1 MNCKVFERGRSR
13 FNERTVRHLL
23 EDSRKVTKT
32 VRIARMPRKSK
43 QASPEYQSTASS
55 DYQAAR

>member
-1 MNCKVFERGRSR
+1 MNCKVFERDRSR

-23 EDSRKVTKT
+23 GDLRKVTKT

-43 QASPEYQSTASS
+43 QVSPEYQSTASS
-55 DYQAAR
+55 VYQAAR